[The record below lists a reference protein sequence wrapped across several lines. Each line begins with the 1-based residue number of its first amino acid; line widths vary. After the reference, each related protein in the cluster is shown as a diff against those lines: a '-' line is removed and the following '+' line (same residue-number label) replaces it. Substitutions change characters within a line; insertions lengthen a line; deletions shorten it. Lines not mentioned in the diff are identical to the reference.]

1 MPVKVKT
8 PSKKEL
14 KLDLFWNED
23 SPSVEIRATVISNEG
38 YNYEN
43 LNSLRPNLILSTL
56 TGSKISFLVIVIL
69 FNK

>member
-1 MPVKVKT
+1 LPVKIKK

-23 SPSVEIRATVISNEG
+23 SPSVEIRATVISSEG

-56 TGSKISFLVIVIL
+56 TGSKISFLVIAIL